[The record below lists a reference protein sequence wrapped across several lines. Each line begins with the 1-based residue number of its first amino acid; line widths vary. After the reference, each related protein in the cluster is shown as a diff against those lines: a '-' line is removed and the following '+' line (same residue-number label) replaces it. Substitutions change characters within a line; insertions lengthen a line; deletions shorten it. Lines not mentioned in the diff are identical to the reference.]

1 MHSFWQ
7 RLNAIFF
14 YALSVLGFL
23 SFAAAGTSYWHHSSP
38 VVDLRL
44 EKILLRKIYG
54 AGHDQAILSL
64 SINAD
69 LRSVFN
75 WCAPPRRAPAR
86 ADFARRRAAH
96 RLGQPSPSALGS
108 SFVALRQ
115 EREAAVCLRDRRVRD
130 RAQRA
135 QPGARSAR

>member
-69 LRSVFN
+69 LRSVFK
-75 WCAPPRRAPAR
+75 WCAPPRRARAR
-86 ADFARRRAAH
+86 AEFARRRAAH
-96 RLGQPSPSALGS
+96 RPGQSSRSALA
-108 SFVALRQ
+108 AL
-115 EREAAVCLRDRRVRD
+115 ELR
-130 RAQRA
+130 
-135 QPGARSAR
+135 RSAAGT